1 MRLHLLY
8 LLFLTGLWTGSAC
21 GQVSLDS
28 TSILI
33 GNQAELTIAHATRYP
48 TPDELSQDGL
58 VAVRQWFDTA
68 TATQHTLLTSFEPGE
83 HWLRLGEDSIPLTV
97 RDVADVDTTSEEIRD
112 IADIESVPLTF
123 WDVARWVLLVLAIL
137 LLTAAVWYII
147 HRLRNHQPIIEIP
160 KAPPLPPHVVA
171 LNSLETLRRKQ
182 LWQQG
187 HVKEY
192 HTELTDIVRQYLE
205 ARCGITSAE
214 MTSDQ
219 TLEAFADWWS
229 SNHSNEESRPD
240 QMLDQMLRTAD
251 MVKFAKSEPLPY
263 EHDRSMTQ
271 AVELVES
278 LTPKTEN
285 HE

>member
-1 MRLHLLY
+1 MRRTILIVLL
-8 LLFLTGLWTGSAC
+8 LVFRAASASC
-21 GQVSLDS
+21 QIAVDS

-33 GNQAELTIAHATRYP
+33 GNQTDLTISHADRYP
-48 TPDELSQDGL
+48 TLEELSQDGL
-58 VAVRQWFDTA
+58 VAVRQWFDSA
-68 TATQHTLLTSFEPGE
+68 TATQHTLMTGFEPGD
-83 HWLRLGEDSIPLTV
+83 HWLRLGDDSILITV

-112 IADIESVPLTF
+112 IADIEQVPLTF
-123 WDVARWVLLVLAIL
+123 WDVAKWVLLALAVL
-137 LLTAAVWYII
+137 LLVAAIWYVMQRI
-147 HRLRNHQPIIEIP
+147 RKRQPIIELP
-160 KAPPLPPHVVA
+160 KAPPVPAHVQA
-171 LNSLETLRRKQ
+171 LNNLETLRRKQ

-205 ARCGITSAE
+205 ARCGINSAE

-219 TLEAFADWWS
+219 TLEAFTAWWS
-229 SNHSNEESRPD
+229 SHRSDDDSHPD
-240 QMLDQMLRTAD
+240 QQLDQMLRTAD

-271 AVELVES
+271 AVNLVET
-278 LTPKTEN
+278 LTPKNEN